1 MMHDPAPCRAS
12 IGSLR
17 AHETRGPPTART
29 VNGRSPNRSSG
40 APGRCY
46 RTGVQVFLPWFLV
59 AQAAV
64 FPTLAPGS
72 EVRLV
77 SPDLLQVHAS
87 GRVEEGR
94 LRLEGRPLVPGAE
107 LRVLVFPPGADAGEV
122 AAAASGAA
130 AISAR
135 AGTGDVW
142 IVPQDGGE
150 PRSLNELL
158 ALQNIVLE
166 LPAGG
171 AP

>member
-1 MMHDPAPCRAS
+1 M
-12 IGSLR
+12 
-17 AHETRGPPTART
+17 
-29 VNGRSPNRSSG
+29 NGRSPNRPPV
-40 APGRCY
+40 AARRCY
-46 RTGVQVFLPWFLV
+46 DAGVQVFWPWFVV

-64 FPTLAPGS
+64 FPTLAPGA

-77 SPDLLQVHAS
+77 SPDLLRVHAS

-94 LRLEGRPLVPGAE
+94 LRLAGRPLVPGSE

-130 AISAR
+130 AIAAR
-135 AGTGDVW
+135 AGADDVW

-150 PRSLNELL
+150 PRSLTELL
-158 ALQNIVLE
+158 AAQEIVLE
-166 LPAGG
+166 LPAEA

>member
-1 MMHDPAPCRAS
+1 M
-12 IGSLR
+12 
-17 AHETRGPPTART
+17 
-29 VNGRSPNRSSG
+29 
-40 APGRCY
+40 
-46 RTGVQVFLPWFLV
+46 QVFWPWYLV
-59 AQAAV
+59 AQVAV

-77 SPDLLQVHAS
+77 SPDLLQVYAS

-135 AGTGDVW
+135 AGQDDVW
-142 IVPQDGGE
+142 IVPRDGGE
-150 PRSLNELL
+150 PRSLSELL
-158 ALQNIVLE
+158 ALQEIVLE
-166 LPAGG
+166 LPAEA